1 MAKQRNGPTIS
12 RIEQDRKAAV
22 GKGGIE
28 REDRLHVV
36 LLEDILPDLK
46 LVLLLAAQPS
56 SAGLNTAKGPSPA
69 CRYEFDDPRQQY
81 TM

>member
-12 RIEQDRKAAV
+12 RIEPDRKAV
-22 GKGGIE
+22 VRKGGIE

-46 LVLLLAAQPS
+46 LVLLLAAQPPI
-56 SAGLNTAKGPSPA
+56 AGLNTATGPFP
-69 CRYEFDDPRQQY
+69 CL
-81 TM
+81 

>member
-36 LLEDILPDLK
+36 LLKDILPDLE
-46 LVLLLAAQPS
+46 LVLLPAAQRRLENRHGALPLPVEVDLRLQDL
-56 SAGLNTAKGPSPA
+56 AL
-69 CRYEFDDPRQQY
+69 
-81 TM
+81 